1 MTTYMQDLTL
11 KSKSFL
17 IPTVVLVGFIMIVL
31 TALSIGERKPYS
43 MARMLIQW
51 DGQHYLSIA
60 REGYQKY
67 PCPDNPAL
75 ICGNVGWFPVYPLA
89 ARAVGTALRPF
100 GLDMRW
106 GMLATSLLSFWLALL
121 LLYRLIARRF
131 DPRTAT
137 FSLIAL
143 VSFPTSF
150 YFLTAFP
157 YAFYLL
163 LAVLVFYL
171 LDTTRFL
178 AAVIPAAL
186 LAATYPSG
194 VVIGLPILWT
204 LIAGRNRLARREKLS
219 LLASTA
225 AVGLGLL
232 AYGLYYWYRFNDFFL
247 YVHFQ
252 SKPYYAHEAS
262 FPLAPIIR
270 SLLDLPA
277 AHPIFVMLL
286 FVIATLL
293 LFYRRRLPVAWQ
305 LYLFAVL
312 LFTPAAGT
320 TTSYYRHIIVA
331 FPLAIIVGDACS
343 HRYRRWA
350 VMVWFPVAL
359 ILMWAVFLKNYKL
372 GLLM

>member
-1 MTTYMQDLTL
+1 M

-17 IPTVVLVGFIMIVL
+17 IPTLVLVGFALAVI
-31 TALSIGERKPYS
+31 TAMSIGERKPYS
-43 MARMLIQW
+43 LARMLIQW

-67 PCPDNPAL
+67 PCTDNPAL
-75 ICGNVGWFPVYPLA
+75 ICGNVGWFPIYPLA
-89 ARAVGTALRPF
+89 ARAVGTILRPF
-100 GLDMRW
+100 GPDMRW

-131 DPRTAT
+131 DSRTAT

-171 LDTTRFL
+171 LDTERFL
-178 AAVIPAAL
+178 AAALPAAL

-194 VVIGLPILWT
+194 IVIGLPILWT
-204 LIAGRNRLARREKLS
+204 LIAGRNRLAQRDKFS
-219 LLASTA
+219 LLAATA

-232 AYGLYYWYRFNDFFL
+232 GYGLYYWYRFNDFFL

-262 FPLAPIIR
+262 FPLMPIIH
-270 SLLDLPA
+270 SLRDLPVG
-277 AHPIFVMLL
+277 HPIFVMLL

-293 LFYRRRLPVAWQ
+293 LFYRRRLRSLAVVSVCRAPVHSRRRHDHLVLPPHHRCLSPGPHGRRRLLAPLSPLGRHGMVPGRVDTDVDGFPEELQ
-305 LYLFAVL
+305 IGAVDVAVV
-312 LFTPAAGT
+312 FTA
-320 TTSYYRHIIVA
+320 
-331 FPLAIIVGDACS
+331 
-343 HRYRRWA
+343 
-350 VMVWFPVAL
+350 
-359 ILMWAVFLKNYKL
+359 
-372 GLLM
+372 